1 MIQIMKIPM
10 MNKFVFLAVL
20 FFAAFVSP
28 QQRNGL
34 DFFTIEHDNLER
46 SFYLHLPLNF
56 NDDNTYPLVMV
67 LHGGGKGDGDDISK
81 HLGMNKIADKENF
94 IVVYPNGI
102 DAQWNDGRGKTFKR
116 NNSNEDVDD
125 VGFLS
130 SLIDHFIANYKIDP
144 KRVYVTGASNGGM
157 MSFPTWV

>member
-1 MIQIMKIPM
+1 
-10 MNKFVFLAVL
+10 
-20 FFAAFVSP
+20 
-28 QQRNGL
+28 
-34 DFFTIEHDNLER
+34 
-46 SFYLHLPLNF
+46 
-56 NDDNTYPLVMV
+56 MV

-130 SLIDHFIANYKIDP
+130 SLIDHFIANYNIDR
-144 KRVYVTGASNGGM
+144 KRIYITGAFKRGDDDI
-157 MSFPTWV
+157 PPCL